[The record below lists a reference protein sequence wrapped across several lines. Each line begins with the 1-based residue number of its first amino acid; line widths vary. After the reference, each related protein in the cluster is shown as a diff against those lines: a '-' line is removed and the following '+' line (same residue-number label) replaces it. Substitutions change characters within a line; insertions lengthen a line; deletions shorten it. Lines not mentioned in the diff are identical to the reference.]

1 MCRFCEQ
8 VYENPKTFSNH
19 LQYRPTCKSKFTE
32 IIKRDF
38 PSEVKEIVDPAV
50 IAKVEKDYAKYIL
63 LARLNSFKLELPSK
77 SKNIS
82 QIALNEA
89 KAILEKMKYDENLS
103 NKKNSTSKQKSKM
116 KIKVEVGIMLFL
128 FI

>member
-8 VYENPKTFSNH
+8 VYEDPKKFSKH

-38 PSEVKEIVDPAV
+38 PSEVKEVVDPAV

-63 LARLNSFKLELPSK
+63 LARLNSFKLELPNK
-77 SKNIS
+77 SKDIS
-82 QIALNEA
+82 QIQLNEA
-89 KAILEKMKYDENLS
+89 KAIVEKMNVDENVS
-103 NKKNSTSKQKSKM
+103 NKKKSTSKQKSKM
-116 KIKVEVGIMLFL
+116 KIKIEV
-128 FI
+128 

>member
-32 IIKRDF
+32 IIKKDF
-38 PSEVKEIVDPAV
+38 PSEVKEVVDPAV
-50 IAKVEKDYAKYIL
+50 IAKVEKDYTKYIL
-63 LARLNSFKLELPSK
+63 LAKLNSFKLELPNK

-82 QIALNEA
+82 QIQLNEA
-89 KAILEKMKYDENLS
+89 KAILEKMKVDENVS
-103 NKKNSTSKQKSKM
+103 NKKKVTSKQKFKM

>member
-1 MCRFCEQ
+1 MDLTLRTSTSTPR
-8 VYENPKTFSNH
+8 NR
-19 LQYRPTCKSKFTE
+19 YRPTCKSKFAE

-63 LARLNSFKLELPSK
+63 KAKLNSFKLELPRK

-82 QIALNEA
+82 QIQLNEA
-89 KAILEKMKYDENLS
+89 KAVLENMNEAEHVS
-103 NKKNSTSKQKSKM
+103 NKIKSTSKQKSKK
-116 KIKVEVGIMLFL
+116 KIKIEV
-128 FI
+128 